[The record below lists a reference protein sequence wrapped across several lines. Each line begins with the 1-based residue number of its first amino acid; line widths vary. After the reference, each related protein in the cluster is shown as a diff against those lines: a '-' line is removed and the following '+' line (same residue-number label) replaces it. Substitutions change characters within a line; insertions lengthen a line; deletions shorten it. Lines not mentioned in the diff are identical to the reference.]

1 MPLELS
7 VIIPIYNEVENIP
20 TLFNRLNDVCSGL
33 VSDYELIFVNDGS
46 KDGSLAL
53 VKELADQHNC
63 IKYIDFSR
71 NFGHQIAVT
80 AGLEKANGQAVVI
93 IDADLQDPPELIID
107 MYQKMQTGYQVVYAK
122 RKERKGE
129 SAFKKATAS
138 IFYRF
143 LQKITSVD
151 IPLDTG
157 DFRIMDRSVVDVLN
171 QMPEKNKFIR
181 GQVAW
186 IGFNQTYVEYE
197 RAERLAGETGYPL
210 SKMLRF
216 AMDGITAF
224 SDWPLRLVTW
234 CGYLVSIFAIIMIIY
249 TLIAHYIL
257 NNTVKGWSSIL
268 ISILF
273 IGGIQMIAIGV
284 IGEYLS
290 RINTNIQNRP
300 TYIIKESN
308 L

>member
-1 MPLELS
+1 LDLS

-20 TLFNRLNDVCSGL
+20 TLFNRLTAVCKSITNN
-33 VSDYELIFVNDGS
+33 YELIFINDGS

-53 VKELADQHNC
+53 IKEMADEHQS

-80 AGLEKANGQAVVI
+80 AGLEKANGNAVVI
-93 IDADLQDPPELIID
+93 IDADLQDPPELIKD
-107 MYQKMQTGYQVVYAK
+107 MHQKMQNGYQVVYAK
-122 RKERKGE
+122 RKERIGE

-171 QMPEKNKFIR
+171 NMPEKNKFIR

-234 CGYLVSIFAIIMIIY
+234 CGYFVSVFAVLAILY
-249 TLIAHYIL
+249 TLVAHFIM
-257 NNTVKGWSSIL
+257 NNTVRGWTSIL
-268 ISILF
+268 ICILF

-300 TYIIKESN
+300 TYIIKETN